1 MAVLFENLAHNLLYL
16 FIRDLLGLLVEE
28 ISLLLAED
36 VEVSREIL
44 ADFSRVLRELGD
56 QRWYQQRG
64 ACGSERCDG
73 NERLT
78 FSGSVCFSI
87 ERDSLLEVFSLSDIL
102 ER

>member
-1 MAVLFENLAHNLLYL
+1 MLFENLTHNLLYL

-28 ISLLLAED
+28 ISLLLVDD

-64 ACGSERCDG
+64 CMWDGSERCDG